1 MTLEHV
7 SWSNHETICFPSWKT
22 TSLRFWSLAWVCAV
36 WGLPGFMSYW
46 DYDRASVL
54 SYACCLMWKG
64 GEVSKHRCF
73 MVSSCCT
80 VGGGIGPKCCQT
92 LMFWTFDL
100 LINWFLYWYDWLI
113 FNTIAQNVLLE
124 PPVHDEVYTVRVV
137 TCLQFILIFHKAQN
151 SSLRHVGLI
160 DIYRQMHLF
169 DEEQE
174 AVIPAISAFKAQVT
188 S

>member
-1 MTLEHV
+1 MLPNPHV
-7 SWSNHETICFPSWKT
+7 LDIWFADKLI
-22 TSLRFWSLAWVCAV
+22 
-36 WGLPGFMSYW
+36 
-46 DYDRASVL
+46 SVL
-54 SYACCLMWKG
+54 IW
-64 GEVSKHRCF
+64 
-73 MVSSCCT
+73 
-80 VGGGIGPKCCQT
+80 
-92 LMFWTFDL
+92 
-100 LINWFLYWYDWLI
+100 LIDWLI